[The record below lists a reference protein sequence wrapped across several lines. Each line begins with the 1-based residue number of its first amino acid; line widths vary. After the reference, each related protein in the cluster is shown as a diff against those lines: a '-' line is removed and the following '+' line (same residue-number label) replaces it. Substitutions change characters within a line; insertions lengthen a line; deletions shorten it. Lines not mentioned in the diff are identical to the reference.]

1 MSKVYLETS
10 FFSLC
15 VSTRTGIKELGWRA
29 SSNEWWQTQAQ
40 GHELFISPEVVR
52 ELSAPE
58 FPNSSVALQMLRG
71 LSVLDLANEVTEL
84 AELLVQ
90 ERVMPGPATQGDAIH
105 VAVATFYG
113 MDYILTWNV
122 KHLANPNKRK
132 HFAIICAR
140 LGLVPPIPMTPDLL
154 QEGENE

>member
-15 VSTRTGIKELGWRA
+15 VSTRTGTKELGWKA

-40 GHELFISPEVVR
+40 RHELFISPEVIR

-58 FPNSSVALQMLRG
+58 FPNSSSALQMVRG
-71 LSVLDLANEVTEL
+71 LSLLDLTPEVTEL
-84 AELLVQ
+84 AQLLV
-90 ERVMPGPATQGDAIH
+90 EEKVMPGPATQGDAIH
-105 VAVATFYG
+105 VAAAAFHG

-132 HFAIICAR
+132 HLAIICAR
-140 LGLVPPIPMTPDLL
+140 LGLVPPMLMTPDLL
-154 QEGENE
+154 QEDENE

>member
-15 VSTRTGIKELGWRA
+15 VSTRTGVKELGWKA
-29 SSNEWWQTQAQ
+29 SSNEWWQTQANR
-40 GHELFISPEVVR
+40 HELFVSPEVIR

-58 FPNSSVALQMLRG
+58 FPNSPLAMQMLRG
-71 LSVLDLANEVTEL
+71 LSMLDLTPEVTDL
-84 AELLVQ
+84 AELLVH

-105 VAVATFYG
+105 VAAATLHG

-122 KHLANPNKRK
+122 KHLANPNKRT
-132 HFAIICAR
+132 HFAILCAR
-140 LGLVPPIPMTPDLL
+140 LGVVPPILMTPDLL
-154 QEGENE
+154 QENENE